1 MKNDYKINEI
11 SKLYGIGVDALRY
24 YEKLG
29 LLVPRRDDNG
39 YRLYSLHDIYKL
51 NIIRDLR
58 QLDFTMQQIKTYL
71 DDQSVENTL
80 ELLYTEQE
88 LIKERMTKLE
98 TTQRIIQSR
107 IKVLTDARQIQTG
120 VFSIKT
126 YPDRPCLQLNTRI
139 TRDEEMDYAIKK
151 LHQKHKRHILDLGNQ
166 LYGASASLE
175 ELNHGMRDVF
185 NSVFF
190 IFDPAEDGEL
200 DYDYILP
207 AGDYLSF
214 YYRGSYRQS
223 YEKMLEVVAHANKK
237 GLQLLG
243 DPFEIYEIDNR
254 DTIITDQFLTEIQLR
269 IGNTEQ
275 NCTNVP

>member
-11 SKLYGIGVDALRY
+11 SKLYGIGVDSLRY

-29 LLVPRRDDNG
+29 LLIPRRDDNG
-39 YRLYSLHDIYKL
+39 YRLYSLQDIYKL

-58 QLDFTMQQIKTYL
+58 ELDFTLPQIKSYL
-71 DDQSVENTL
+71 DQQSVENTL
-80 ELLYTEQE
+80 ELLHTEQE
-88 LIKERMTKLE
+88 MIKEQVAKLE

-107 IKVLTDARQIQTG
+107 IKVLTDAQQIQTG

-126 YPDRPCLQLNTRI
+126 YPGRPCLQLNTRI

-151 LHQKHKRHILDLGNQ
+151 LHQKHKSHILDLGNQ
-166 LYGASASLE
+166 LYGASVSLE
-175 ELNHGMRDVF
+175 ELKHDVRDVF

-190 IFDPAEDGEL
+190 IFDPAEAGNF

-214 YYRGSYRQS
+214 YYRGNYRQS
-223 YEKMLEVVAHANKK
+223 HEKMLEVVAHANEK
-237 GLQLLG
+237 GLRILG

-254 DTIITDQFLTEIQLR
+254 DTIITEQFLTEIQLR
-269 IGNTEQ
+269 ICDAEL
-275 NCTNVP
+275 

>member
-29 LLVPRRDDNG
+29 LLVPRRDGNG
-39 YRLYSLHDIYKL
+39 YRLYSLQDMYKL

-58 QLDFTMQQIKTYL
+58 QLDFTMQQIKAYL
-71 DDQSVENTL
+71 DQQSVENTL
-80 ELLYTEQE
+80 ELLLTEQE
-88 LIKERMTKLE
+88 LIKEQIAKLK
-98 TTQRIIQSR
+98 TTQRIIQGR
-107 IKVLTDARQIQTG
+107 IKVLTDASKIQTG

-151 LHQKHKRHILDLGNQ
+151 LHQKHKSLIPDFGNQ
-166 LYGASASLE
+166 LYGASVSLE
-175 ELNHGMRDVF
+175 ELKHGVRDVF

-190 IFDPAEDGEL
+190 IFNPGDAARI

-207 AGDYLSF
+207 AGEYLSLF
-214 YYRGSYRQS
+214 YRGNYLQS
-223 YEKMLEVVAHANKK
+223 YEKMLEVVAYAEEK
-237 GLQLLG
+237 GLCVM
-243 DPFEIYEIDNR
+243 DNPFEIYEIDNR

-269 IGNTEQ
+269 IAKE
-275 NCTNVP
+275 

>member
-11 SKLYGIGVDALRY
+11 SKLYGIGVDSLRY

-39 YRLYSLHDIYKL
+39 YRLYSLQDIYKL

-58 QLDFTMQQIKTYL
+58 ELDFTIPQIKSYL
-71 DDQSVENTL
+71 DQQSVENTL
-80 ELLYTEQE
+80 ELLHTEQE
-88 LIKERMTKLE
+88 MINERVAKLE

-107 IKVLTDARQIQTG
+107 IKVLTDAQQIQTG
-120 VFSIKT
+120 IFSIKT

-151 LHQKHKRHILDLGNQ
+151 LHQKHKSHILDLGNQ
-166 LYGASASLE
+166 LYGASVSLE
-175 ELNHGMRDVF
+175 ELKHGLRDVF

-190 IFDPAEDGEL
+190 IFDPDEAGKI

-214 YYRGSYRQS
+214 YYRGNYRQS
-223 YEKMLEVVAHANKK
+223 HEKMLEVVAHADEK
-237 GLQLLG
+237 GLRILG

-254 DTIITDQFLTEIQLR
+254 DTIITEQFLTEIQLR
-269 IGNTEQ
+269 ICDAEL
-275 NCTNVP
+275 

>member
-29 LLVPRRDDNG
+29 LLAPRRDGNG

-71 DDQSVENTL
+71 DHQSVENTL
-80 ELLYTEQE
+80 ELLFTEQE
-88 LIKERMTKLE
+88 LIKKQVAKLE
-98 TTQRIIQSR
+98 TTQRIIQGR
-107 IKVLTDARQIQTG
+107 IKVLTDAMQIQTE

-126 YPDRPCLQLNTRI
+126 YPDRPCLQFNTRI

-151 LHQKHKRHILDLGNQ
+151 LHQKHKSHILDFGNQ
-166 LYGASASLE
+166 LYGASVSIE
-175 ELNHGMRDVF
+175 ELYHGVRDVF

-190 IFDPAEDGEL
+190 IFDPDEIGKL
-200 DYDYILP
+200 DYDYVLP

-214 YYRGSYRQS
+214 FYRGNYRQS
-223 YEKMLEVVAHANKK
+223 HEKMLEVVAYANEK
-237 GLQLLG
+237 GFPLLG

-254 DTIITDQFLTEIQLR
+254 DTILTEQFLTEIQLR
-269 IGNTEQ
+269 IAR
-275 NCTNVP
+275 V